1 MSAGNAEPAS
11 GVRREGEA
19 TESAA
24 DRSAVPAIQAKNV
37 WKIFGSKTPHYA
49 RLLKSGEELD
59 PDSIH
64 GTAAVVNAS
73 FEVKRGETFVVMG
86 LSGSGKSTLLRTLNG
101 LNPATAGDVLINGQ
115 ALTGVSKQELRRIRR
130 DELSMVFQHFALL
143 PHKTVLDNVAYGLEV
158 RGVDRKSR
166 YETAMRWIERVDLTG
181 NEGYYPDQL
190 SGGMRQRVGLARA
203 LAAETDILLM
213 DEAFSALDPLIRADL
228 QQQLLD
234 LQEEL
239 GKTIVFITHDLNEAM
254 RLGDRI
260 AIMKSGRIVQLGTT
274 TEILHSPADDYVRRF
289 THDVDR
295 SRVLTAGMV
304 VDKTAP
310 TFKPDESAEEVC
322 RRLEAAGHTAGSVL
336 EGGKVLGVVHLRNV
350 RSATGT
356 IREVVNTAEPVGRY
370 TPIAELFGRAAE
382 QIEPLAITDR
392 DGTLLGLL
400 SQDRMLDSM
409 SGSDTSGGH
418 A

>member
-11 GVRREGEA
+11 EIRREA
-19 TESAA
+19 DTTESAA
-24 DRSAVPAIQAKNV
+24 DPSAVPAIQAENV
-37 WKIFGSKTPHYA
+37 WKIFGPRTAHYA
-49 RLLKSGEELD
+49 RLLKAGEELD

-101 LNPATAGDVLINGQ
+101 LNPATAGDVFINGQ

-158 RGVDRKSR
+158 RGVDRRSR

-234 LQEEL
+234 LQQEL

-274 TEILHSPADDYVRRF
+274 TEILYSPADDYVRRF

-304 VDKTAP
+304 VDRTAP
-310 TFKPDESAEEVC
+310 TFTPDESVAAVR
-322 RRLEAAGHTAGSVL
+322 RRLEETGHTAGAVL
-336 EGGKVLGVVHLRNV
+336 RGRKAVGVVHLSNLKTDAGTA
-350 RSATGT
+350 RSVA
-356 IREVVNTAEPVGRY
+356 NTADPISRY
-370 TPIAELFGRAAE
+370 TPIADLFARAAE
-382 QIEPLAITDR
+382 QIEPLAIMDR
-392 DGTLLGLL
+392 DGTHLGLL

-409 SGSDTSGGH
+409 SGSDNSGGH